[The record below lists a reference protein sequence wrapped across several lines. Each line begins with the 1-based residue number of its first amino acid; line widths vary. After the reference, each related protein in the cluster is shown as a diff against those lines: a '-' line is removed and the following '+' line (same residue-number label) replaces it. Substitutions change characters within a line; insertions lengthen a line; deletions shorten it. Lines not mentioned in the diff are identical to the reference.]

1 MAFDKARV
9 LQILRPAFA
18 LLPEVQKPDRK
29 VSKHE
34 FFFRLIIWLQFD
46 IGPFQR

>member
-29 VSKHE
+29 VTHLSLNLVLFSAIHS
-34 FFFRLIIWLQFD
+34 F
-46 IGPFQR
+46 